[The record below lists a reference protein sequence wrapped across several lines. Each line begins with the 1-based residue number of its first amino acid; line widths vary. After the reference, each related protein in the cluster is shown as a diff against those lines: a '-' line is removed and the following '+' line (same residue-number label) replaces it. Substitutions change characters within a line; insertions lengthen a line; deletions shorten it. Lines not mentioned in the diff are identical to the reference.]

1 LQPGANRNAT
11 FSAFFVDEWDVFRLD
26 EWETGDHIEE
36 KGDRQP
42 GDYPSDQYRE
52 GRMADLRNHH
62 FQTQSFYVAISQ
74 KGQSRTD
81 RSHVSEICH

>member
-1 LQPGANRNAT
+1 MNGM
-11 FSAFFVDEWDVFRLD
+11 FFRLD
-26 EWETGDHIEE
+26 EGKAVDHIEE

-42 GDYPSDQYRE
+42 GDYPSDHHRE

-62 FQTQSFYVAISQ
+62 LQTQSFYVAISQ

-81 RSHVSEICH
+81 RLHISEICY